1 MTTIKVRILAR
12 PFHGRLITP
21 LLALALATL
30 PLPGHS
36 ITAAAAPGTCPV
48 VDPLPLAPVPTD
60 ADYEPGTT
68 EIRADATRL
77 VEDGVNEFSGD
88 VEIMQDEQAIAAED
102 VLWNEAA
109 GQLDFSGD
117 VHMWG
122 EALYWQGDSGTYRID
137 SSQAELRNGNYWLT
151 GSAGRGAAE
160 SLENDGIEEATRL
173 KRVTYTTC
181 PEARESW
188 LFSASYI
195 KLNHVTDRGYAR
207 NAVLRA
213 GRVPVIYLPYF
224 SFPLSDKRKTG
235 FLIPSIG
242 SSTDSG
248 IDARIPF
255 YLNIAPNHDATLTPR
270 ILGER
275 GVMLGAEYR
284 YLTRFGG
291 GEVGLQVLPG
301 DSEFDDETRSLFTYR
316 HLTLTDDTRGRVEV
330 DYNDVSDPQYF
341 EDFGRSL
348 STSSTRFLRQSAL
361 ASYRGNWWTLYSR
374 IESYEDVD
382 TTLSANQ
389 LPYKRLPQLRLQ
401 VRRPLGSTRF
411 DYGFS
416 SDATYFDR
424 DEGITGGRIDVR
436 PFIRY
441 NWRTAAAFVIPKLTV
456 AHTRYLLDET
466 PATAD
471 DTPDRTIPTLSV
483 DSGIFLDRDFDFRGS
498 RYLQTLEPRAFYLL
512 TPRSGQDDLPVFDS
526 GLYDF
531 TFQNLYRENRFTGLD
546 RVADANQLSLA
557 LTSRLLERET
567 GAEFFRA
574 SFGQI
579 YYFRDRNV
587 ALPGDLPD
595 TRDTSEF
602 IAEVAAT
609 TRFGLSARTTLQ

>member
-1 MTTIKVRILAR
+1 
-12 PFHGRLITP
+12 
-21 LLALALATL
+21 
-30 PLPGHS
+30 
-36 ITAAAAPGTCPV
+36 
-48 VDPLPLAPVPTD
+48 
-60 ADYEPGTT
+60 
-68 EIRADATRL
+68 
-77 VEDGVNEFSGD
+77 
-88 VEIMQDEQAIAAED
+88 
-102 VLWNEAA
+102 
-109 GQLDFSGD
+109 
-117 VHMWG
+117 
-122 EALYWQGDSGTYRID
+122 
-137 SSQAELRNGNYWLT
+137 
-151 GSAGRGAAE
+151 
-160 SLENDGIEEATRL
+160 
-173 KRVTYTTC
+173 
-181 PEARESW
+181 
-188 LFSASYI
+188 
-195 KLNHVTDRGYAR
+195 
-207 NAVLRA
+207 
-213 GRVPVIYLPYF
+213 
-224 SFPLSDKRKTG
+224 
-235 FLIPSIG
+235 
-242 SSTDSG
+242 
-248 IDARIPF
+248 
-255 YLNIAPNHDATLTPR
+255 LTPR

-609 TRFGLSARTTLQ
+609 TRFGLSARTTLQWDPDDEQTEKAAIALRYQPTETAVINASYRFRRAITDIEQTDVSWRWPVTDRWSVVGRWNYSLQNERTLEAVGGIEYSSCCWGMRLVGRRFLRNTEGKFDAGVFLQLSLRGLGNLGQKADTFLQRSIPGYVSDF